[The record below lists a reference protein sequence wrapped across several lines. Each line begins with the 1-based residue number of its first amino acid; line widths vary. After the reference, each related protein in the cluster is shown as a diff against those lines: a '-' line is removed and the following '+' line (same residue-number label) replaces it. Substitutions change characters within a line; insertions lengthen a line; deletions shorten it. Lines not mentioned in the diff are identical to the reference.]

1 MSRIGELLLK
11 AALRLK
17 EVRAKNGRG
26 KGHATDGHATNGH
39 AGDATSDHGSPAAHE
54 SQDWARY
61 IRWQYDSSKQLFAKY
76 PNFDV
81 AGKTVLE
88 IGCGTGGRAAYL
100 AAAGASRVVA
110 MDINAEEIAIARKL
124 VPELFP
130 EIGDRVRYLT
140 NTDDEAI
147 GQFDI
152 VVLVDCLEHVVSP
165 PDIIRLAYDHTVAG
179 GKCYISSIG
188 WYHKDGSHTGL
199 LPFVNV
205 VFSDETILNVTRW
218 NVSRPEY
225 TPTRFDSNPPIE
237 RWRGIYDLRQRPG
250 EYLNKI
256 TLREMKRLVAHS
268 IYPRASM
275 HVLGLRPSSPLARLV
290 NPLRHIPIV
299 QEVAHSYVVIEL
311 QR

>member
-1 MSRIGELLLK
+1 MSMLGELVLK
-11 AALRLK
+11 TALK
-17 EVRAKNGRG
+17 VK
-26 KGHATDGHATNGH
+26 HARNGH
-39 AGDATSDHGSPAAHE
+39 GKTSPTGWED
-54 SQDWARY
+54 Y
-61 IRWQYDSSKQLFAKY
+61 IRWQFETSRALFAKY

-81 AGKTVLE
+81 VGKSVLE

-100 AAAGASRVVA
+100 ASIGAKRVIA
-110 MDINAEEIAIARKL
+110 IDINADEISVARNQL
-124 VPELFP
+124 PVLFP
-130 EIGDRVRYLT
+130 DLMDRVQYLV
-140 NTDDEAI
+140 NSDPEARDI
-147 GQFDI
+147 GQFDV

-165 PDIIRLAYDHTVAG
+165 PEIVRLAYEHTVEG

-218 NVSRPEY
+218 SVTRPGYER
-225 TPTRFDSNPPIE
+225 TRFDSDPPIE

-256 TLREMKRLVAHS
+256 TLREMKRLISHS
-268 IYPRASM
+268 VYPRASM
-275 HVLGLRPSSPLARLV
+275 HVLGFRPTNPIAKLV
-290 NPLRHIPIV
+290 NPLRHLPIV
-299 QEVAHSYVVIEL
+299 QEIAHSYVVLEL